1 MPPGSNPIL
10 HVALPAPLTTA
21 TQWIAAH
28 PHQPNSFIGH
38 LWGAWRSSATQ
49 TPTPRETTVVGL
61 EMKPVGEPYAGNP
74 HVTTSFAVEA
84 QRGGMSPQRAADA
97 IAACAD
103 HPIPVV
109 LDLVQPLMPDRRGR
123 RGRRETGVPKPSWR
137 SALRTQLRAARL
149 EAGLAARLPSVWS
162 WRLP

>member
-1 MPPGSNPIL
+1 M
-10 HVALPAPLTTA
+10 
-21 TQWIAAH
+21 
-28 PHQPNSFIGH
+28 
-38 LWGAWRSSATQ
+38 
-49 TPTPRETTVVGL
+49 GL

-109 LDLVQPLMPDRRGR
+109 LDIVQPLMPDRRGR
-123 RGRRETGVPKPSWR
+123 RGRRETGVPKPSWP
-137 SALRTQLRAARL
+137 SALRTQLRAARPK
-149 EAGLAARLPSVWS
+149 AGLAARLPSVWS